1 MSEALGTPAEL
12 LLTDSW
18 DSCQVSDNKA
28 SKKFINIIEATLQ
41 KVRCEHLLSFNKV
54 ANTWTRQVCVHL
66 NNTGLYWILLTKE
79 KQITDLV
86 VMT

>member
-28 SKKFINIIEATLQ
+28 SKKCINIIEATRQ

-54 ANTWTRQVCVHL
+54 ANT
-66 NNTGLYWILLTKE
+66 
-79 KQITDLV
+79 
-86 VMT
+86 

>member
-41 KVRCEHLLSFNKV
+41 KWDVSIF
-54 ANTWTRQVCVHL
+54 
-66 NNTGLYWILLTKE
+66 
-79 KQITDLV
+79 
-86 VMT
+86 